1 MSHEMEDERRTY
13 TSSRARGGVACR
25 RTRRRAEVHEARAR
39 LPLELR
45 ERRRR
50 LLARRRRPAD
60 GRRRRA
66 DRRRLELLEVGRRE
80 QRAERR
86 RREGR
91 RHAIDR
97 RARAAADDRRQGGGA
112 ARAVWLPVGSGSRRL
127 AVVAI
132 LAVVASCGRCGD
144 GAERRVGGRRR
155 RRWGRRVRGAVWWGL
170 LSQPPSWGNEKGR
183 RNTRWAARARGGG
196 GVVWV
201 RAGAVRAAH
210 RRSTR
215 RKAQR
220 RADCGGSA
228 TPGSPP
234 IRSRPRAAAAPATG
248 AGFPSRS

>member
-1 MSHEMEDERRTY
+1 MRRRTY
-13 TSSRARGGVACR
+13 TSSRAGGGVACR
-25 RTRRRAEVHEARAR
+25 RTRRRAEAHEARAR

-50 LLARRRRPAD
+50 LLARRRRPAAA
-60 GRRRRA
+60 GNRA
-66 DRRRLELLEVGRRE
+66 DRRRLELVEVGRRE
-80 QRAERR
+80 QRAEGR

-91 RHAIDR
+91 RD
-97 RARAAADDRRQGGGA
+97 AADAGPGRRRRPTAGRRA
-112 ARAVWLPVGSGSRRL
+112 ARAVRLPVGGGSRRRW
-127 AVVAI
+127 VAI

-144 GAERRVGGRRR
+144 GRNGVGGRRR
-155 RRWGRRVRGAVWWGL
+155 RRWGRASAERFR
-170 LSQPPSWGNEKGR
+170 PPSWGNEKGR